1 MSRILAGMKKNAAE
15 RYLAATLVRGEVPTF
30 RNDGASLSKRK
41 DCEAS
46 QKAALKILLRKR

>member
-15 RYLAATLVRGEVPTF
+15 RYLATTLVRGDVPTF